1 MFKRYIFC
9 FFLAA
14 LCVSARLSADDG
26 KPGATDAL
34 PLGSGWFAGA
44 GTGFNVGGDGFKSN
58 PQLKAALPTFQIY
71 GGKWISPAFGVRLG
85 IQSFQ
90 GAGFWGTDNYWAT
103 AIPVDFIVD
112 VPGLLFGT
120 PKGGFY
126 GLDAYVSGAS
136 YRGNGHTSIGAGAGL
151 VNTFRLG
158 SNWAAVVDLRAMITG
173 QRFTGLEMPGL
184 FALGTAT
191 VGVQYNF
198 DSNKKTPVQ
207 TASSA
212 DAGSSSSSV
221 LPVPES
227 GTEQTEAP
235 SVSSLY
241 DQVAADIARQH
252 DSSDVPGTYTGGVKG
267 TVINRNDRQPVENA
281 KLSLFSGASLV
292 GEGIT
297 SQDGTFSIG
306 NLPDGMYTLVIESP
320 DYLQQQ
326 VGVTVNDGYV
336 KNMFNISLSGA
347 RKTEEVEDVALAE
360 FDMDDS
366 GFNDNSAVLF
376 DSNDIFT
383 NIAGFGFS
391 SVRFKQRGYNSES
404 QEVYL
409 AGVKMNDAL
418 TGYGPYSLWSGL
430 NEAMRSKDTSVG
442 MDAADYALGGYNGTT
457 NVAGTASSVRKG
469 LRGSVLTNSALY
481 RLRLMGSYATGLMD
495 NGWAFAVNAS
505 ARLGGNDW
513 IDGVYYRSFA
523 YYLAADK
530 VFDDTHKL
538 GFVFFATP
546 GQRGAQNAS
555 TQEVY
560 DLVGSNMYNSNWGYQ
575 NGKVRNARVR
585 KTHEPV
591 ALVKYDFTPS
601 DRFELSATALYR
613 FGKNGYTALDWYDA
627 YDPRPDYYRNL
638 PSYFFMVNTDYG
650 RANFTKY
657 AAATESWSHPSDY
670 PNTTHINWDRLYNVN
685 RQNIE
690 TYGAR
695 SKYVQE
701 ERHIDQNDFNFALN
715 SKWRPL
721 DWLTVTGGANLKI
734 NRTRYYK
741 QIADLLGGE
750 YFVNIDNFAERE
762 FGADAYKLQNDLD
775 YYLSHSNQSEIL
787 HAGDRYGYDYYANV
801 RNFGVWAN
809 ARFANGNLSG
819 YLGGR
824 VGYSQLWR
832 EGLVRKGLFPGT
844 VEEIADLNARY
855 GTSMTAVIDPVT
867 GKAVTSFGKSE
878 TVSTPTGAVKANLN
892 YILGGNMRV
901 YANAGYFV
909 DAPTFNQSFV
919 SARTRNTVTP
929 GLESIKALASDINW
943 QYSGSG
949 YNARVTAYYSRIWD
963 QSKVMSAYDDIQ
975 NAFSNYVLTGIGERH
990 YGVELGV
997 KVPTPVPNLSAQG
1010 ALSAGRAEYVS
1021 DPNMV
1026 QTIDNSAEPVSFGGK
1041 TIIPVSYW
1049 SQSPVYKKDDYGNI
1063 TGDIDHYQRHRVPS
1077 TPQLAASL
1085 GLNYNINYWF
1095 FELDGQYFAES
1106 YLDMNPLYRTD
1117 YATAGPDNIVTPKE
1131 IEYMTTQEK
1140 FDPVFLVNLSV
1151 GKSWYIRYKYQFG
1164 FSLNAR
1170 NMLNNRKVKTGG
1182 YEQTRMV
1189 DNTVSKENY
1198 YKFDPKYFYMAG
1210 FNYMLNVYF
1219 RF

>member
-1 MFKRYIFC
+1 MSRKYLFC
-9 FFLAA
+9 FILAA
-14 LCVSARLSADDG
+14 LFSSASLSAQDG
-26 KPGATDAL
+26 KPSATDVL
-34 PLGSGWFAGA
+34 PFGSGWFTGGGA
-44 GTGFNVGGDGFKSN
+44 GFNVGGDGLRST
-58 PQLKAALPTFQIY
+58 PQLKAGFPVMQVY
-71 GGKWISPAFGVRLG
+71 GGKWISPAFGFRFG
-85 IQSFQ
+85 IQ
-90 GAGFWGTDNYWAT
+90 GLRGTGFWDLDDYWAT
-103 AIPVDFIVD
+103 AVPVDLIVD
-112 VPGLLFGT
+112 VPGLLFGA

-126 GLDAYVSGAS
+126 GLDVYLSGAR
-136 YRGNGHTSIGAGAGL
+136 YHGNGVSSYGAGGGI

-158 SNWAAVVDLRAMITG
+158 HNWAAVVDLRAMITG
-173 QRFTGLEMPGL
+173 QRFTGIDCDGIVAM
-184 FALGTAT
+184 GTAS
-191 VGVQYNF
+191 VGVQYDF
-198 DSNKKTPVQ
+198 DSGRKAPAR
-207 TASSA
+207 TASAA
-212 DAGSSSSSV
+212 DAGSSASSAA
-221 LPVPES
+221 PAATAPAT
-227 GTEQTEAP
+227 GRTDAP
-235 SVSSLY
+235 SVTSLY
-241 DQVAADIARQH
+241 DQVAADIVRQH
-252 DSSDVPGTYTGGVKG
+252 GTEAQGNYSGGVKG
-267 TVINRNDRQPVENA
+267 TIINRNDRQPVENA
-281 KLSLFSGASLV
+281 KLSLYRGASQV
-292 GEGIT
+292 AEGIT
-297 SQDGTFSIG
+297 AQDGTFAIS
-306 NLPDGMYTLVIESP
+306 NLADGMYTLVIDAP

-360 FDMDDS
+360 FDMNDS

-391 SVRFKQRGYNSES
+391 SVRFKQRGYSSES

-418 TGYGPYSLWSGL
+418 TGYGPFSLWSGL
-430 NEAMRSKDTSVG
+430 NEAMRSKDNSVG
-442 MDAADYALGGYNGTT
+442 LDAADYALGGYNGTT

-495 NGWAFAVNAS
+495 NGWAYAVNVS

-538 GFVFFATP
+538 GFVLFATP

-560 DLVGSNMYNSNWGYQ
+560 DLTGDNMYNSNWGYQ

-601 DRFELSATALYR
+601 DRFSLSATALYR

-627 YDPRPDYYRNL
+627 FDPRPDYYRNL
-638 PSYFFMVNTDYG
+638 PSYFYMTNTDYG

-657 AAATESWSHPSDY
+657 AAAAESWSHASAY

-690 TYGAR
+690 AFGAR

-701 ERHIDQNDFNFALN
+701 ERHVDQNDFNFALN
-715 SKWRPL
+715 SKWRPN
-721 DWLTVTGGANLKI
+721 DWLTLTGGLNLKV

-750 YFVNIDNFAERE
+750 YFLNIDNFAERE
-762 FGADAYKLQNDLD
+762 FGSEAYKLQNDLD
-775 YYLSHSNQSEIL
+775 YYLTHSGQSEIL
-787 HAGDRYGYDYYANV
+787 HAGDSYGYDYYANV
-801 RNFGVWAN
+801 RNLGAWAN
-809 ARFANGNLSG
+809 ARFAFGNLSG

-824 VGYSQLWR
+824 VGYSRLWR

-844 VEEIADLNARY
+844 VEEIADFNARY
-855 GTSMTAVIDPVT
+855 GTSMTAVIDPAT
-867 GKAVTSFGKSE
+867 GKAVTSFGKSDV
-878 TVSTPTGAVKANLN
+878 VSTPTGAVKANLN
-892 YILGGNMRV
+892 YLLGGSMRV

-929 GLESIKALASDINW
+929 GLESVKAMAADVNW
-943 QYSGSG
+943 QYSGGG
-949 YNARVTAYYSRIWD
+949 YNARVSAYYSRIWD

-975 NAFSNYVLTGIGERH
+975 NAFSNYILTGIGERH
-990 YGVELGV
+990 YGVELGFR
-997 KVPTPVPNLSAQG
+997 VPTPVKNLTAQG
-1010 ALSAGRAEYVS
+1010 ALSAGKAEYVS
-1021 DPNMV
+1021 NPNMV
-1026 QTIDNSAEPVSFGGK
+1026 QTIDNSAEPVTFSGK
-1041 TIIPVSYW
+1041 TTVPVSYW
-1049 SQSPVYKKDDYGNI
+1049 SQSPVYKKDEYGNI
-1063 TGDIDHYQRHRVPS
+1063 SSEIDHYQRHRVPS

-1085 GLNYNINYWF
+1085 GLNYSINYWF
-1095 FELDGQYFAES
+1095 FELDAQYFAES

-1117 YATAGPDNIVTPKE
+1117 FATAGPDGIITPKE
-1131 IEYMTTQEK
+1131 IEYMTSQEK
-1140 FDPVFLVNLSV
+1140 FDPFFLMNLSV
-1151 GKSWYIRYKYQFG
+1151 GKSWYIHYKYQLG

-1170 NMLNNRKVKTGG
+1170 NLLNNRSVKTGG